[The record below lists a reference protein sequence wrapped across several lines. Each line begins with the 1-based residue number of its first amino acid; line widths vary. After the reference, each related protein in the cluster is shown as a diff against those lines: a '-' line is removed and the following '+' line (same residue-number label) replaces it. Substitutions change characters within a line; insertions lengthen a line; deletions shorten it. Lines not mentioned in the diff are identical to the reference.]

1 MSCWVYDGLSPRTG
15 WPRADLQRVA
25 LERGRGGGSGGGG
38 GGGGTRPP
46 GQAGRASRRP
56 SAAAGGPPRRSEQL
70 YLIVRALGDGAGG

>member
-46 GQAGRASRRP
+46 RAGWPGLQAA
-56 SAAAGGPPRRSEQL
+56 
-70 YLIVRALGDGAGG
+70 